1 MTERWAADYGAET
14 EEEASKDI
22 LIPINIYCEDK
33 SLVTRTVAMM
43 NFYLC
48 TYFDASMDS
57 MECLEEEKVT
67 VDLLCGWGAFLLTQK
82 NKKGEPLK
90 QSACMKYL
98 SCLVSTVLIKKFPKC
113 SLFTQSGGWGSKEWY
128 TRLREKIS
136 RKAATNSIDAGLAV
150 VDKPY
155 AIGPKMA
162 KKIIHVLLR
171 QGTHDEIRNA

>member
-1 MTERWAADYGAET
+1 MAERWASDYGIET
-14 EEEASKDI
+14 EEEAAAKDI
-22 LIPINIYCEDK
+22 IIPLNIYCEDK

-43 NFYLC
+43 NFYLS
-48 TYFDASMDS
+48 TYFDVS
-57 MECLEEEKVT
+57 MELLVEEKVN

-98 SCLVSTVLIKKFPKC
+98 SCLVSTVLVKQFPKC
-113 SLFTQSGGWGSKEWY
+113 SLFAQSWGQSWGSKEWY
-128 TRLREKIS
+128 TKLREKIS
-136 RKAATNSIDAGLAV
+136 RKAAINSIEAGLAV

-162 KKIIHVLLR
+162 KKILHVLLK
-171 QGTHDEIRNA
+171 QGSYAEIRNA